1 MDDEEIIPPKMLG
14 ELSLLFMQHNALRNS
29 KELQLQIIEW
39 AKKLLTESRKEWS
52 DMHTTLLDAVI
63 QTDRKNEARR
73 KSKERDKKYAPFRE
87 YFKKIQQEKYL
98 RVLHS
103 GGKLTANGF
112 VEWFLKNKAQNI
124 EIPYV
129 KQNQNNKLRQLA
141 QQNNREFK
149 KLLHAKANFSLL

>member
-1 MDDEEIIPPKMLG
+1 MDDEEIIPPQMLG
-14 ELSLLFMQHNALRNS
+14 ELKLLFIQHKALRNS

-39 AKKLLTESRKEWS
+39 AKRLLVESRKEWS
-52 DMHTTLLDAVI
+52 DMHTSLLDAVI
-63 QTDRKNEARR
+63 QTDRRAEAQR

-87 YFKKIQQEKYL
+87 YFKKLQQEKYL
-98 RVLHS
+98 LAQNS

-129 KQNQNNKLRQLA
+129 KQNQKNKLRQLA

-149 KLLHAKANFSLL
+149 KACAG

>member
-1 MDDEEIIPPKMLG
+1 MDDEEIIPPQMLG
-14 ELSLLFMQHNALRNS
+14 ELKLLFIQHEALRNS
-29 KELQLQIIEW
+29 KDLQLQIIEW

-63 QTDRKNEARR
+63 QTDRRAEAQR
-73 KSKERDKKYAPFRE
+73 KSKERDKKYASFRE
-87 YFKKIQQEKYL
+87 YFKKLQQEKYL
-98 RVLHS
+98 LAQSS

-129 KQNQNNKLRQLA
+129 KQNQKNKLRQLA

-149 KLLHAKANFSLL
+149 KAFAG

>member
-14 ELSLLFMQHNALRNS
+14 ELSLLFMQQNALHNS
-29 KELQLQIIEW
+29 KDLQLQIIEW
-39 AKKLLTESRKEWS
+39 AKKLLAESRKEWS

-63 QTDRKNEARR
+63 QTDRRTEARR
-73 KSKERDKKYAPFRE
+73 KCKERDKKYAPFRE

-103 GGKLTANGF
+103 DGKLTANGF

-129 KQNQNNKLRQLA
+129 KQNQKNKLRQLA

-149 KLLHAKANFSLL
+149 KLLQAKANFSLL